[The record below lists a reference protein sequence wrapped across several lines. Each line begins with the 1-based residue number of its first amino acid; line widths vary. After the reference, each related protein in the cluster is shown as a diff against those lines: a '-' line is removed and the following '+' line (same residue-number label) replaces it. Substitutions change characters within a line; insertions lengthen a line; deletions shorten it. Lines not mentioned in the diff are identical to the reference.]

1 VPVKA
6 SKYLVLI
13 LRITCTAQILG
24 SAYKHFI
31 QGSNPVLLILFSLGL
46 LFVWMKSSKIS
57 FYGLLGMS
65 GVFLLLAILKFIGSG
80 YQIAQLVELTLQ
92 FSSPAL
98 LAIALQSEEK
108 ERLYAYFRLAIALTF
123 LGHGWYALGFIY
135 GQPPHFHEMVLNS
148 LGFLG
153 MKAEW
158 TSEFLIAAGIM
169 DMLVVIAMFLPKYV
183 KAGAL
188 YAAIWGFLTSAARIA
203 SYVRFGPDFL
213 IQLSQYLPEFLIR
226 TPHYSIPWLV
236 YEDAEMKEEE
246 REAESLKV

>member
-1 VPVKA
+1 MSPKA
-6 SKYLVLI
+6 SKYLILI

-31 QGSNPVLLILFSLGL
+31 QGANPVLMPVFVLGL
-46 LFVWMKSSKIS
+46 LFVWMKGNKLS
-57 FYGLLGMS
+57 FWGLLGMS
-65 GVFLLLAILKFIGSG
+65 GFFLLQAIMKFIGSG

-92 FSSPAL
+92 VCSPAL
-98 LAIALQSEEK
+98 LALALISEEK

-135 GQPPHFHEMVLNS
+135 GQPPHFHEMVVNS

-158 TSEFLIAAGIM
+158 TAEFLIAAGIM
-169 DMLVVIAMFLPKYV
+169 DMLVVIAIFVPKYV
-183 KAGAL
+183 KVGAL

-203 SYVRFGPDFL
+203 SYVRFGPDFWL
-213 IQLSQYLPEFLIR
+213 QLSQYLPEFLIR

-236 YEDAEMKEEE
+236 FDEAEIEEE
-246 REAESLKV
+246 QEAETLKV